1 MPVRNVAKLENV
13 LSLRAT
19 KERSNLLNSKDLN
32 IRLLRQK
39 TPFVKLR
46 VITSQWQKIPKSK
59 IFGKNLYLKRL

>member
-1 MPVRNVAKLENV
+1 MPLRNAVKLENM

-46 VITSQWQKIPKSK
+46 VITSQ
-59 IFGKNLYLKRL
+59 